1 MPRSPIRLRSRQFC
15 IPQRH
20 DISHRMKMQG
30 KIPSYGPLRCRQN
43 GKDACRYRLQWK
55 KDPVRKGHKENSSR

>member
-1 MPRSPIRLRSRQFC
+1 MMSFASARICLYFTLHRHATAAIRLRSRQFC

-30 KIPSYGPLRCRQN
+30 KIPS
-43 GKDACRYRLQWK
+43 
-55 KDPVRKGHKENSSR
+55 